1 MEICAGEGIFSPGGH
16 TIPPF
21 PLHLTGLCL
30 QKLPCATL
38 ESSDADPYLMQVRA
52 LKGLGSGWSNA
63 QRSAPSIWVQ
73 TENSAFKKEFCFCPP
88 SLLSWNW
95 WKPSSC
101 KQQWHLPSVPKK
113 CHISPQSELNQQR
126 LLGIAATNLRPSK
139 TQTFYQLRHI
149 SASPGPAAVAQPRE
163 PLGVA
168 VMPCNKQVFGDPSL
182 SLTAEILL
190 TAPRVNPDPF

>member
-1 MEICAGEGIFSPGGH
+1 MH
-16 TIPPF
+16 KD
-21 PLHLTGLCL
+21 LL
-30 QKLPCATL
+30 
-38 ESSDADPYLMQVRA
+38 
-52 LKGLGSGWSNA
+52 
-63 QRSAPSIWVQ
+63 
-73 TENSAFKKEFCFCPP
+73 PP
-88 SLLSWNW
+88 SG
-95 WKPSSC
+95 C
-101 KQQWHLPSVPKK
+101 KQKIQPSRRNFVSALHHCFHGTDGNPVPVSSSGTLPSVPKK